1 MEEQVLK
8 VAKNSERRF
17 DGKAPASIRC
27 AVCPTPPLAGSQ
39 LLFAQLTQKP
49 TQKRTP
55 TRSPALAPL
64 LTLLRWLLLCVS
76 IGLSATAGAE
86 DAPAPA
92 ALPAAAAVPA
102 EMTLALA
109 QPTTQDFSLSNRPPL
124 EVTDDLPPLKTIDL
138 TTPPDDLWQRIRD
151 GFAMPN
157 LDSPL
162 VAERQAWYLNRPELL
177 KNLFESSRRYL
188 YYIVNELQKRGM
200 PTELALL
207 PMVES
212 AYNPMAYS
220 SARASGLWQFIPS
233 TGRSYRLQQNWWRD
247 QRRDIIASTSAALDY
262 LQTIYEMN
270 GDWHLALAS
279 YNWGENAVAR
289 AIAKNKA
296 LGLPTDYSSLSLPLE
311 TRYYVP
317 KLQALKNIIA
327 QPELFGIHLDPIP
340 NQPYFGTV
348 SKPANMDVKLA
359 ARLAETPLAEFK
371 ALNPAYNRP
380 VMLAGKGSPLLLPT
394 DKVQIF
400 LANLQTHE
408 EQEKPLSS
416 WRTYTMKRH
425 ERFNSVAA
433 KFDITPAQLKQI
445 NGVTRRTRIGWG
457 TTLLVPARGSK
468 AGKDL
473 RAVNLSLVSR
483 EQSRRRPARY
493 KKHFVGKSEKHVI
506 AGKHAVVRRHAVVR
520 KRAVVR
526 GRVVVRKHVIARK
539 HVGVRKHVV
548 IRKQTHPALAKKHA
562 VRKRIVKKHKPT

>member
-1 MEEQVLK
+1 M
-8 VAKNSERRF
+8 
-17 DGKAPASIRC
+17 PAYPAQTRTT
-27 AVCPTPPLAGSQ
+27 ARPL
-39 LLFAQLTQKP
+39 
-49 TQKRTP
+49 
-55 TRSPALAPL
+55 L
-64 LTLLRWLLLCVS
+64 LTLLRLLFACLC
-76 IGLSATAGAE
+76 IGLSVSSGASSDTTGAT
-86 DAPAPA
+86 PT
-92 ALPAAAAVPA
+92 AAAAAPA
-102 EMTLALA
+102 GMTLALA
-109 QPTTQDFSLSNRPPL
+109 QPADQAFSLDNQPPQ
-124 EVTDDLPPLKTIDL
+124 EVSDNLPPLKTIDL
-138 TTPPDDLWQRIRD
+138 TTPPDDLWQRIRN

-162 VAERQAWYLNRPELL
+162 VADRQAWYLNRPELL
-177 KNLFESSRRYL
+177 KTLIERSRRYL

-220 SARASGLWQFIPS
+220 RARASGLWQFIPS
-233 TGRSYRLQQNWWRD
+233 TAKNYRLQQNWWRD
-247 QRRDIIASTSAALDY
+247 QRRDIIASTGAALDY
-262 LQTIYEMN
+262 LQMIYEMN

-289 AIAKNKA
+289 AIAKNQA
-296 LGLPTDYSSLSLPLE
+296 LGLPTDYATLSQDMPLE

-327 QPELFGIHLDPIP
+327 RPELFGIKLDPIP
-340 NQPYFGTV
+340 NEPYFGKV
-348 SKPANMDVKLA
+348 SKPADMDVTLA

-380 VMLAGKGSPLLLPT
+380 VMLAGKGDPMLLPT

-433 KFDITPAQLKQI
+433 RFRITPAQLKQI
-445 NGVTRRTRIGWG
+445 NGITRRTRIGWG

-468 AGKDL
+468 AGSNL
-473 RAVNLSLVSR
+473 HAVNLTLAPHELPRSKEVR
-483 EQSRRRPARY
+483 GRG
-493 KKHFVGKSEKHVI
+493 HFVGKS
-506 AGKHAVVRRHAVVR
+506 AKHAAVRKHMVARKHTVVRKHAVVR
-520 KRAVVR
+520 KRSI
-526 GRVVVRKHVIARK
+526 VRKHA
-539 HVGVRKHVV
+539 V
-548 IRKQTHPALAKKHA
+548 IRKQAHRAPVHKHAAKKTKK
-562 VRKRIVKKHKPT
+562 KR